1 MHGAELA
8 SFSTQLH
15 AIFGIFATGGTSPER
30 PIITLH
36 KNNTMTLSIAHI
48 EATLQLIDRT
58 LREAPLDSRI
68 LNSIEKR
75 LIARPMMQRIYDAL
89 RKGHPFEG
97 IAQVEMAINK

>member
-1 MHGAELA
+1 
-8 SFSTQLH
+8 
-15 AIFGIFATGGTSPER
+15 
-30 PIITLH
+30 
-36 KNNTMTLSIAHI
+36 MTLSIAHI

-58 LREAPLDSRI
+58 LREAPVDSCI